1 MNVYTSNKTVKK
13 IPKKEPDAC
22 SIIKLL
28 LCDGFEKGALI
39 QIRGYEEIDDG
50 WKVEENWVRTFK
62 NRKVSIC
69 KGDLVWQQVSKLA
82 EMKDKE
88 FKMTKR
94 IVKGIPV
101 VTIWRVY

>member
-13 IPKKEPDAC
+13 EPKKEPDAC

-28 LCDGFEKGALI
+28 LGDGFEKGALI
-39 QIRGYEEIDDG
+39 KIRGYEEINDG
-50 WKVEENWVRTFK
+50 WRVEDNWVRRFK
-62 NRKVSIC
+62 HRSVAIC
-69 KGDLVWQQVSKLA
+69 KGDLVWQQVKKLA

-88 FKMTKR
+88 FKMTK
-94 IVKGIPV
+94 IKVKGIPV